1 METKKP
7 YKILNVANTDKIGFI
22 GDSYT
27 ESHFSV
33 EGKAYICKLSLFS
46 DYNYENFAK
55 SGDTYRGNLDRM
67 RKHIPIYH
75 DSLSWTDIKPKY
87 HKENSTQVYV
97 LSLTRFW
104 LSLVLHFCQCH

>member
-1 METKKP
+1 MEKRQT
-7 YKILNVANTDKIGFI
+7 YKILNIANADKIGFI

-55 SGDTYRGNLDRM
+55 SGDTYRGNLDRI

-75 DSLSWTDIKPKY
+75 KSLSWQEIRPKY
-87 HKENSTQVYV
+87 AFFVSYTNDLKYMDEEQYLND
-97 LSLTRFW
+97 
-104 LSLVLHFCQCH
+104 